1 MLLVVILTF
10 QLLPMGVFA
19 TYGNISNG
27 ELGVD
32 LSTLKKDDAINWP
45 IKVYDYLSD
54 GMLFEWND
62 NTSIKD
68 IPDGKD
74 DVNSTV
80 PYGGGSAPPITKL
93 GYDFTFDSDRE
104 GDYTSWSSDWSY
116 SPAYYKAKTDYGD
129 EYNVTKV
136 QPVDYQTPMHMHITG
151 NNNTGNRN
159 LLMSRF
165 SNAAST
171 SGNIRY
177 MVLVY
182 RSKGLYDNQLFQLRL
197 TNNTAFNS
205 VLKQGFY
212 KLPDTKNDD
221 WSYVVIDLQ
230 SVVGASSSIYY
241 VWFDFYTTLD
251 KNNWSGSNS
260 GFNSG
265 NYLDLTH
272 VAYFS
277 ELGQAKIYGT
287 EAAKFSNN
295 PGEYLR
301 SSRTFTGTV
310 TTVTPSV
317 ARPNQIF
324 SLNYYWRDEKSAD
337 GTLNGPTMADSV
349 AAGTSITYGMDFTTT
364 SKDRGFYTNGYTTA
378 SYWTWANG
386 SQQTYP
392 YTDSNYGTTGYHTV
406 NMDPIGVEKH
416 AESNGAMYLRL
427 TASKNSKIL
436 LSKFREDYVAQAGDV
451 WVPPTSAVN
460 YVVLVYRS
468 NGLDVDDHYG
478 FWAQGHQASTAN
490 YTNNTAGVWKYA
502 GLTPDNTDWTTYNK
516 VNKLSFNTANSG
528 WQYVAVNLT
537 DTIKEKDGMMQYI
550 TGVNRTGLYLPAM
563 SEGESLDLAYVAYF
577 SDKAVADA
585 FGQSAVNYMSSAP
598 TITKTSVSKT
608 YGTGRVWKSGS
619 NKGFGM
625 LFSGGHGNWKN
636 PGTDT
641 SGGTAGGENKTDAYG
656 YNTWM
661 IGYATNE
668 LGNSVYNTNRM
679 DPMTGQKYS
688 AKYTTDSSKVYQSGV
703 SGTTNNIFMIYTG
716 DTRSNDGDTSN
727 GSTFN
732 TEVLDF
738 DGYQLL
744 ENITSGLMTAG
755 LLEGSLRTV
764 LVDGTTYR
772 VPVYRQ
778 ETVEYIAYLLVNALR
793 IPKRDVKGSYNT
805 NFIAGAASE
814 QYGGVDLNGDGAIG
828 FCDLD
833 GDPRNG
839 NETNEVSVDLA
850 TALRHCLGITLPIN
864 ADVGSFSPKYGS
876 DADVAYQKTLGTYA
890 ETLAKDE
897 LLMGDFRDCRYSI
910 ETAMDAAYYMLNNLF
925 IGNSFNQKQD
935 DYYYLEM
942 PSAQVTTNNHSGY
955 AYVFDAGFTSGSLDK
970 NAASALNYS
979 PVINANGQAG
989 TGTIS
994 MNNVTGKMQF
1004 DFGTSYSSITT
1015 MFPFL
1020 PITGATGEYAGGTYS
1035 YCFWDD
1041 AQRVITNTPD
1051 SFYRP
1056 VAGSTDSSFYRRNY
1070 NYVIASNGEFVYNE
1084 AESLFFEFE
1093 GDDDV
1098 YLFINGEL
1106 VLDIG
1111 AAHSITKVYI
1121 DVNDYVTKAR
1131 QVLKD
1136 KGLAKYGY
1144 ESDMSIAEFDA
1155 MISAD
1160 MLEEY
1165 TYDANG
1171 RITGSKTVPNPF
1183 SAEEIAELKRWVR
1196 LDLVDGQICQFDFY
1210 YMERHSW
1217 GANMRIVTNMH
1228 ITDPALKVEKSAFQY
1243 GQEIE
1248 YGGVIDPTSSLE
1260 YNFSMTN
1267 SGNQKLYN
1275 LTFQDDV
1282 IGVKLDPINGL
1293 IVENSK
1299 NGLYVMDS
1307 AGKSLEAKDLT
1318 AVVSGYDGMGRYMEV
1333 PVSFPEVNGDNG
1345 QTALKNFL
1353 NSLQAEGTQSG
1364 LDDSEITHAGSG
1376 LWVDATVR
1384 IKGIHYM
1391 LTPEQT
1397 AAGSVHNTVY
1407 MTATTKMD
1415 PGKVGNKTL
1424 KSDADHVIYTSGFPV
1439 HYQWAGH
1446 NIFIKMSHVLAE
1458 AWEEANTAGTQLS
1471 LYQNFFMAAGTDLS
1485 NIHYALCDKYGRTGG
1500 NYPYQTPFKD
1510 AGNNLG
1516 YLINYPEPGVY
1527 TFYILMY
1534 LDEGTT
1540 ASGTKI
1546 DYPETGINADDITEG
1561 QYAILRSQVYVADV
1575 EDSIFVLDYGLSTET
1590 LDMGGELF
1598 KNDYLFGP
1606 YGTIRAKLMGVTNH
1620 EPTYRDPEDKEL
1632 YGTDYCRIDFV
1643 AQNLENG
1650 NVVKTSDGVFKVN
1663 LSIPES
1669 GKLIAYDAFTGQY
1682 TLTGVGTITISATVP
1697 VPASANAENLWATPY
1712 LYYWYDDGTTGPSWP
1727 GTPMRDLGGAGKYE
1741 LEIPGDVSKVIINNG
1756 SAALQTDDLV
1766 ITPGL
1771 DCNITVTQSGN
1782 VVDATIDTIVE
1793 DVVVHAKVPAGWSE
1807 VYLHYWDDHQNSTTF
1822 PGEKMTLNG
1831 GYYELTIPGNITN
1844 VIISDGNH
1852 HQSGDQKIY
1861 AGKDVW
1867 LELTD
1872 EVVGRVENDDA
1883 TVTTYYKT
1891 TVKYTLSAGYK
1902 LHASVPASWKDD
1914 VYLYYWRSGLTDD
1927 EMTWPGIKL
1936 KKGDFGWYSLDGLVP
1951 AEVTQIII
1959 NDGTDGN
1966 NHQTVDLT
1974 VTPGLETWIMVDDHV
1989 IADGHNKGKYT
2000 AAVAYGSESSS
2011 AGLTFTP
2018 QKFMDS
2024 INDLWLAITVHS
2036 TSANPN
2042 SLADKT
2048 VNIHNEVQLFKKVS
2062 ILPAT
2067 VVYYED
2073 TFADI
2078 QYNKTGNADGNVF
2091 IHHGNGSGRLS
2102 QSIDQDMPYG
2112 QDPTYQGDGNNLH
2125 SGESMTKVQIKNQTS
2140 IATFSFKGTGFE
2152 LVGRTNAFD
2161 SATTVARVYK
2171 ADQYVEG
2178 AFDAYIAAVEKYNE
2192 DLIKYQN
2199 GELAQAPTA
2208 PTAPEVF
2215 KIVPVFT
2222 QFDHGNDGG
2231 AETIGQ
2237 VPVLRVTDME
2247 YGEYVVELSGVPAF
2261 TYNPDYSVSGI
2272 KDSYVYIDGLR
2283 IFQPMGPT
2291 HEAYSDKENGAQILE
2306 LRDLIANGVVGVGAL
2321 NGDTLSFSTG
2331 TLTWTESLHDND
2343 FDPSTL
2349 DTYEGVIVGSTGD
2362 YLIQGPNNE
2371 VYMEGNTINSALVF
2385 YVTENAGAKA
2395 HELQIAVRGL
2405 DYAKF
2410 YGAGS
2415 TAVDAQLQYGIL
2427 KPDGTY
2433 DWKHLA
2439 CVVSG
2444 TEQYYSIPYA
2454 ECPMDADG
2462 KYQIALRAVNANN
2475 GTNALVS
2482 YSNLKVNGMTVE
2494 KVDGMGEG
2502 SVLYYQ
2508 NGMLV
2513 QPEYELVITDASF
2526 EVLYT
2531 VPFKGN
2537 KVVLPLVDDVTYVHL
2552 RVTMNGEAK
2561 DFFAKGDSGSSK
2573 VVDFYSEDV
2582 NSSRGA
2588 MGVYKGQGTAT
2599 FTVNHKT
2606 KDMLTLS
2613 YCVHTWDA
2621 GVITTAADCTHTG
2634 IKTYTCT
2641 GCGEKRYEVAE
2652 KNSAHTYSGGN
2663 CVRCGVE
2670 EPEYYLVGNINGA
2683 DYGFGDYDWQNK
2695 GEYKFVDGKLVV
2707 TFTNNSYVFVK
2718 RYDPDVDNFQWFM
2731 TQTYVDANGHSG
2743 VLFNTN
2749 TGASE
2754 KMYVPGGTE
2763 ITFTLVENG
2772 DGSLTLSYE
2781 KHCVHNWD
2789 NGTILLAPTCTAEG
2803 EIEYYCSKCGKTR
2816 SESIA
2821 IVPHDHQNGVCVYC
2835 GDLQMTTIYL
2845 ENVAEWESVYIY
2857 TWTDA
2862 SGQTPKVEYNG
2873 TWPGERMWLE
2883 EDEVFSME
2891 IPVIANLVFSNGSG
2905 SKTVDLTVPTNG
2917 NNMYDNLSNQ
2927 WEVKNQ
2933 AVNYYLIGNING
2945 ANYGCEE
2952 DAENLGQYKFVDG
2965 QVVATFNQDSYV
2977 FVKTTG
2983 NANWY
2988 MTDGWLG
2995 MNPGTVTLYNS
3006 TITGESS
3013 DKMHV
3018 PGNVELTFT
3027 LVDNGDDTFQL
3038 TAHAW
3043 GLTEKQL
3050 PTCTEDGFASY
3061 ACNLEGCEATRTD
3074 VLPATGHD
3082 FDPETGECGNPS
3094 CTTLETYRVYFQ
3106 NTEGWTNVNIYAWTD
3121 GFGEYTGS
3129 WPGSPMQAVDGEA
3142 GLYYYDVPLK
3152 ADAIIFNNGSAKT
3165 SDLLAPKVA
3174 DKVYFF
3180 NAGQWVNL
3188 GEEPEYVE
3196 PPKVYFTP
3204 HANWTQAGARFAAY
3218 FLAGGPDTWVS
3229 MTDAD
3234 GDGTYECAIPNGYS
3248 KVIFCR
3254 MNPSNEDNQWGSDGS
3269 HKWNQ
3274 TADLL
3279 LPTDGTNHYVLTG
3292 GEWDGVSGEWRTME
3306 AAASVYSVRK
3316 TRNSSAAKEQTV
3328 ISKAEAGELQ
3338 LPEIYLPSFGDASV
3352 NLPSIKQ
3359 QLMSDSV
3366 YGELDEFVPD
3376 VKEEVK
3382 INSASLT
3389 LSDDITVVYKATVP
3403 AGSTNVHM
3411 VFHFNGN
3418 KTTVTDYTINA
3429 DGKYCFNFE
3438 GVNPQL
3444 MGDNI
3449 RAELFATV
3457 NGKRLSAVV
3466 AEYSVQT
3473 YCTNLLAKQVSPEL
3487 QTLISD
3493 LLTYGAASQ
3502 MYQGYKTDVL
3512 VTDGMNLTPSQFPG
3526 LDSSFNAQAFVG
3538 LYDAN
3543 DRFTSAGL
3551 VLNNKVT
3558 LRLGVTLSQTED
3570 TTIVLTING
3579 TSTTYTA
3586 EDLVYENGKCYLYY
3600 DEFMATAFNVPVFAT
3615 IYRDGRQVGQTLA
3628 YSVNTYIYKNQNSGN
3643 AELRQLLRAIYNYG
3657 VSAKAY
3663 AATQN

>member
-1 MLLVVILTF
+1 MKKTGLTHRILALLLVIVMTLQIL
-10 QLLPMGVFA
+10 PAGVFA
-19 TYGNISNG
+19 LG
-27 ELGVD
+27 ELRAVETGIDPDTVNQ
-32 LSTLKKDDAINWP
+32 KDAINWP
-45 IKVYDYLSD
+45 IKIYDYLDD

-62 NTSIKD
+62 TYNSGTKMPTGNT
-68 IPDGKD
+68 DGET
-74 DVNSTV
+74 NTV
-80 PYGGGSAPPITKL
+80 PYGGGEAPVVTVLGSDYTYGASDSWDADNKQSTYYHWKSGSRGTAYKITKVDAKDYKSPMYMRVAHKEQGANRYL
-93 GYDFTFDSDRE
+93 TISNFSVANSTAVGGKAQYMVVAYKARGVAANGFQITVSSQNDLK
-104 GDYTSWSSDWSY
+104 GDYSRKKVTLQDSEEWIYQVFDLN
-116 SPAYYKAKTDYGD
+116 AIHGD
-129 EYNVTKV
+129 CN
-136 QPVDYQTPMHMHITG
+136 
-151 NNNTGNRN
+151 
-159 LLMSRF
+159 
-165 SNAAST
+165 
-171 SGNIRY
+171 
-177 MVLVY
+177 
-182 RSKGLYDNQLFQLRL
+182 
-197 TNNTAFNS
+197 
-205 VLKQGFY
+205 
-212 KLPDTKNDD
+212 
-221 WSYVVIDLQ
+221 YVK
-230 SVVGASSSIYY
+230 Y
-241 VWFDFYTTLD
+241 VWFSWFTQPTPDGKKSGMADGARMDISHVGYFTNRAEAENYGEACVAFD
-251 KNNWSGSNS
+251 K
-260 GFNSG
+260 
-265 NYLDLTH
+265 
-272 VAYFS
+272 
-277 ELGQAKIYGT
+277 
-287 EAAKFSNN
+287 N

-301 SSRTFTGTV
+301 HKTDDFTATT

-317 ARPNQIF
+317 NLRSSYLF
-324 SLNYYWRDEKSAD
+324 SLNYHWK
-337 GTLNGPTMADSV
+337 TADSNPIMGDDESTKV
-349 AAGTSITYGMDFTTT
+349 HYGMDLTST
-364 SKDRGFYTNGYTTA
+364 SKTEGDFTNAYTTN

-386 SQQTYP
+386 SPQSFL
-392 YTDSNYGTTGYHTV
+392 YTDSNTNITSTYSF
-406 NMDPIGVEKH
+406 NMNPIGVEQH
-416 AESNGAMYLRL
+416 SESNGAMYVRL
-427 TASKNSKIL
+427 TSNANNKIL
-436 LSKFREDYVAQAGDV
+436 LSKFREDIADSSAVTKGL
-451 WVPPTSAVN
+451 WVPPISTVN
-460 YVVLVYRS
+460 YLVLVYRA
-468 NGLDVDDHYG
+468 NGLDDNDQYG
-478 FWAQGHQASTAN
+478 LWAQGYDESYAN
-490 YTNNTAGVWKYA
+490 YDKETVSRWKYA
-502 GLTPDNTDWTTYNK
+502 GLVADGTDWTTSDK
-516 VNKLSFNTANSG
+516 VNKQSFHADAG
-528 WQYVAVNLT
+528 WQYTVIPL
-537 DTIKEKDGMMQYI
+537 DSTIGANDSMMSYI
-550 TGVNRTGLYLPAM
+550 TRICRTGLYLPQMEA
-563 SEGESLDLAYVAYF
+563 GESLDLAYVSYF
-577 SDKAVADA
+577 SDSTEAAV
-585 FGQSAVNYMSSAP
+585 FGGAAVDYMNSEPKVTTSTA
-598 TITKTSVSKT
+598 TKS
-608 YGTGRVWKSGS
+608 YGNARYWTTGNNKS
-619 NKGFGM
+619 FGM
-625 LFSGGHGNWKN
+625 LFATGFGSW
-636 PGTDT
+636 TDDDA
-641 SGGTAGGENKTDAYG
+641 GGTNSSAIG
-656 YNTWM
+656 YNSWM
-661 IGYATNE
+661 IGYNTTAYS
-668 LGNSVYNTNRM
+668 NSVYNTNRK
-679 DPMTGQKYS
+679 DPITGE
-688 AKYTTDSSKVYQSGV
+688 AYTANYTNTSSLAIRTVGSTK
-703 SGTTNNIFMIYTG
+703 TTNNIYYLSG
-716 DTRSNDGDTSN
+716 AKSNDGDGVGKN
-727 GSTFN
+727 GFDVS
-732 TEVLDF
+732 VLDL

-744 ENITSGLMTAG
+744 EKLVSGLTTVG

-764 LVDGTTYR
+764 RIDNVDYR

-793 IPKRDVKGSYNT
+793 VPQKDPSGNYYSNFVSGSKST
-805 NFIAGAASE
+805 QF
-814 QYGGVDLNGDGAIG
+814 GGVDLNGDGEIG
-828 FCDLD
+828 WIDLD
-833 GDPRNG
+833 GDSRSGHRDENNDWVEATEV
-839 NETNEVSVDLA
+839 NEASVDLA
-850 TALRHCLGITLPIN
+850 TALRHCLGITLP
-864 ADVGSFSPKYGS
+864 VGAKVGKLANGY
-876 DADVAYQKTLGTYA
+876 DATLGNYE
-890 ETLAKDE
+890 ETLKKDE
-897 LLMGDFRDCRYSI
+897 MLLGKFSDCRYSI
-910 ETAMDAAYYMLNNLF
+910 KTAMDAAYYMLNSLF
-925 IGNSFNQKQD
+925 IANSFNQKQN
-935 DYYYLEM
+935 DYYYLNM
-942 PSAQVTTNNHSGY
+942 PMAEVTTNNHSGQ
-955 AYVFDAGFTSGSLDK
+955 AYVFDAGFTVGKTATVGTEFADDGT
-970 NAASALNYS
+970 NESAISYS
-979 PVINANGQAG
+979 PIVDANGKAG
-989 TGTIS
+989 TGTIYLS
-994 MNNVTGKMQF
+994 EEVTGKTQF
-1004 DFGTSYSSITT
+1004 NYASGTSRAWTT
-1015 MFPFL
+1015 RFPFL
-1020 PITGATGEYAGGTYS
+1020 PVTGAEGDFAGKTHSYYHWADEYRTYS
-1035 YCFWDD
+1035 EGS
-1041 AQRVITNTPD
+1041 NTYID
-1051 SFYRP
+1051 
-1056 VAGSTDSSFYRRNY
+1056 RNY
-1070 NYVIASNGEFVYNE
+1070 NYVLTSNGEFVYKKDD
-1084 AESLFFEFE
+1084 ALFFEFE

-1111 AAHSITKVYI
+1111 AAHSITSVYI
-1121 DVNDYVTKAR
+1121 DVNDYVKKAR
-1131 QVLKD
+1131 EVMEELYI
-1136 KGLAKYGY
+1136 YGY
-1144 ESDMSIAEFDA
+1144 TNEMSIEEFDE
-1155 MISAD
+1155 MISGATLQQYVYEND
-1160 MLEEY
+1160 KIVDVEE
-1165 TYDANG
+1165 
-1171 RITGSKTVPNPF
+1171 VPNPYL
-1183 SAEEIAELKRWVR
+1183 ENPDQIANFKRWAR

-1210 YMERHSW
+1210 YMERHGW

-1228 ITDPALKVEKSAFQY
+1228 ITDPALNVDKTAYQY

-1248 YGGVIDPTSSLE
+1248 YGGVIDPTASLE
-1260 YNFSMTN
+1260 YNFSLTN

-1282 IGVKLDPINGL
+1282 IGVKLDPTNGL
-1293 IVENSK
+1293 TVAADL
-1299 NGLYVMDS
+1299 NGKYVLDGT
-1307 AGKSLEAKDLT
+1307 GKSLDAKDLT
-1318 AVVSGYDGMGRYMEV
+1318 ATVSGYNAIGQFVSV
-1333 PVSFPEVNGDNG
+1333 PVTFPEVNSDGG
-1345 QTALKNFL
+1345 QTALKAFL
-1353 NSLQAEGTQSG
+1353 KTLAADGTEYDYDDAEV
-1364 LDDSEITHAGSG
+1364 THAGSG
-1376 LWVDATVR
+1376 LWVDATVT
-1384 IKGIHYM
+1384 IHGIHYM

-1397 AAGSVHNTVY
+1397 KVGTVHNTVY
-1407 MTATTKMD
+1407 LTATTRVD
-1415 PGKVGNKTL
+1415 PSAVGSKTL
-1424 KSDADHVIYTSGFPV
+1424 YSDAEHVIYTSGFPV
-1439 HYQWAGH
+1439 HYQWAGN
-1446 NIFIKMSHVLAE
+1446 NIFMKMGHLLTE
-1458 AWEEANTAGTQLS
+1458 AKEEANTAGTQLS
-1471 LYQNFFMAAGTDLS
+1471 LYAQFFNKVSSLS
-1485 NIHYALCDKYGRTGG
+1485 EIHYHVCDKYGRTGG
-1500 NYPYQTPFKD
+1500 VYPALTKD
-1510 AGNNLG
+1510 SDYDGNPG
-1516 YLINYPEPGVY
+1516 YYINYSEPGIY
-1527 TFYILMY
+1527 TFYLLLY
-1534 LDEGTT
+1534 LKDNGTKQYLPSGIHASEIDEG
-1540 ASGTKI
+1540 
-1546 DYPETGINADDITEG
+1546 D
-1561 QYAILRSQVYVADV
+1561 YAIIRSQVYVADV
-1575 EDSIFVLDYGLSTET
+1575 EDSIYVLDYGLSTES
-1590 LDMGGELF
+1590 LDFGGELF

-1606 YGTIRAKLMGVTNH
+1606 YGTIRAKLMGVTNE
-1620 EPTYRDPEDKEL
+1620 EPFYRDPAK
-1632 YGTDYCRIDFV
+1632 YSDYCRIDFV
-1643 AQNLENG
+1643 AQNLEEG
-1650 NVVKTSDGVFKVN
+1650 NTVATSDGIFKVN
-1663 LSIPES
+1663 LAVPGS
-1669 GKLIAYDAFTGQY
+1669 GKLIGYDSATGEY
-1682 TLTGVGTITISATVP
+1682 TLVGAGTVTIRAEVP
-1697 VPASANAENLWATPY
+1697 DDGNWKTPY
-1712 LYYWYDDGTTGPSWP
+1712 LYYWYDGGVSGPAWP
-1727 GTPMRDLGGAGKYE
+1727 GTEMKPVIDANGVEIANTYE
-1741 LEIPGDVSKVIINNG
+1741 LDIPADVNNIIINNG
-1756 SAALQTDDLV
+1756 SAAFQTEDLV
-1766 ITPGL
+1766 ITAGL
-1771 DCNITVTQSGN
+1771 ETTITVNTTPNESGKYG
-1782 VVDATIDTIVE
+1782 ATTNTIIE
-1793 DVVVHAKVPAGWSE
+1793 DVTLHAKVPSE
-1807 VYLHYWDDHQNSTTF
+1807 WEKAYVRYWYDNDSGESTTF
-1822 PGEKMTLNG
+1822 PGEQMTEKDAN
-1831 GYYELTIPGNITN
+1831 GYYTFKLPGNVTN
-1844 VIISDGNH
+1844 VIIGDGSTEQTIN
-1852 HQSGDQKIY
+1852 QKIY
-1861 AGKDVW
+1861 AGKEVW
-1867 LELTD
+1867 I
-1872 EVVGRVENDDA
+1872 EVADTASESVTNEDSS
-1883 TVTTYYKT
+1883 VTTNYYQ
-1891 TVKYTLSAGYK
+1891 TVIKYTLTSGYTV
-1902 LHASVPASWKDD
+1902 HASVPNDWKDT
-1914 VYLYYWRSGLTDD
+1914 VYLYYWHSGMTNEL
-1927 EMTWPGIKL
+1927 TWPGVPMT
-1936 KKGDFGWYSLDGLVP
+1936 KGEFGWYTYDGTVP

-1959 NDGTDGN
+1959 NDDTDGVMSTGD
-1966 NHQTVDLT
+1966 HQTIDLT
-1974 VTPGLETWIMVDDHV
+1974 ITPGLETWVMVNNETV
-1989 IADGHNKGKYT
+1989 TEGSAKGKYT
-2000 AAVAYGSESSS
+2000 AKVAYGSESGS

-2018 QKFMDS
+2018 QKFMES
-2024 INDLWLAITVHS
+2024 ENNLWLAITVHS
-2036 TSANPN
+2036 TSFNPSALKPYTN
-2042 SLADKT
+2042 EPSVD
-2048 VNIHNEVQLFKKVS
+2048 IHNEVQMFKKITV
-2062 ILPAT
+2062 LPAT

-2073 TFADI
+2073 TFEGI
-2078 QYNKTGNADGNVF
+2078 EYNKSSTTSGNSF
-2091 IHHGNGSGRLS
+2091 THHGNGSGRLS
-2102 QSIDQDMPYG
+2102 QSVNQDMPYG
-2112 QDPTYQGDGNNLH
+2112 QDPTYQDDDNNLY
-2125 SGESMTKVQIKNQTS
+2125 SGQSMTKVQIKNQTS
-2140 IATFSFKGTGFE
+2140 FATFAFKGTGFE

-2178 AFDAYIAAVEKYNE
+2178 AFDAYVAAVEKYEE

-2199 GELAQAPTA
+2199 GELTQAPTV
-2208 PTAPEVF
+2208 PTAPETF
-2215 KIVPVFT
+2215 KTVPVFT

-2231 AETIGQ
+2231 AEAINQ

-2247 YGEYVVELSGVPAF
+2247 YGEYVVELSGIPAF
-2261 TYNPDYSVSGI
+2261 TYNPDYSDSGI

-2415 TAVDAQLQYGIL
+2415 AAVDAQLQYGIL

-2433 DWKHLA
+2433 DWKQLA
-2439 CVVSG
+2439 RVVSG

-2513 QPEYELVITDASF
+2513 QPEYELVITDANL
-2526 EVLYT
+2526 EVRYT
-2531 VPFKGN
+2531 VPFVGN
-2537 KVVLPLVDDVTYVHL
+2537 KAVLDLVDDVTYVYL
-2552 RVTMNGEAK
+2552 RATVNGEAK
-2561 DFFAKGDSGSSK
+2561 GFYAKGDPGTAK
-2573 VVDFYSEDV
+2573 VVDFYSVDV
-2582 NSSRGA
+2582 NSSRGTMA
-2588 MGVYKGQGTAT
+2588 VYKGQGTAT

-2606 KDMLTLS
+2606 KDIMTVS
-2613 YCVHTWDA
+2613 YCVHAWDE
-2621 GVITTAADCTHTG
+2621 GRITTAADCTHTG

-2695 GEYKFVDGKLVV
+2695 GEYKFVDGKLVT

-2789 NGTILLAPTCTAEG
+2789 NGTILQAPTCTAEG

-2857 TWTDA
+2857 TWNDA
-2862 SGQTPKVEYNG
+2862 SADSPKVEYNG
-2873 TWPGERMWLE
+2873 GWPGERMWLE
-2883 EDEVFSME
+2883 EDEIFSME

-2933 AVNYYLIGNING
+2933 TVNYYLIGYING

-3006 TITGESS
+3006 TVTGENSN
-3013 DKMHV
+3013 KMRV

-3038 TAHAW
+3038 TVHAW

-3050 PTCTEDGFASY
+3050 PTCTEEGY
-3061 ACNLEGCEATRTD
+3061 ATYVCNLDGCGATRTE

-3082 FDPETGECGNPS
+3082 FDPETGECRNSS
-3094 CTTLETYRVYFQ
+3094 CNELETYRVYFQ
-3106 NTEGWTNVNIYAWTD
+3106 NTEGWENVNIYAWTD
-3121 GFGEYTGS
+3121 GYGEYAGS
-3129 WPGSPMQAVDGEA
+3129 WPGSPMQAVEDED
-3142 GLYYYDVPLK
+3142 GLYYYDIPLI
-3152 ADAIIFNNGSAKT
+3152 ADAVIFNNGTAKT
-3165 SDLLAPKVA
+3165 ADLLAPKVA

-3180 NAGQWVNL
+3180 NPGQWVNL

-3196 PPKVYFTP
+3196 STNVYFTP
-3204 HANWTQAGARFAAY
+3204 HDNWTQSGARFA
-3218 FLAGGPDTWVS
+3218 G
-3229 MTDAD
+3229 
-3234 GDGTYECAIPNGYS
+3234 
-3248 KVIFCR
+3248 
-3254 MNPSNEDNQWGSDGS
+3254 
-3269 HKWNQ
+3269 NQ
-3274 TADLL
+3274 TADLT
-3279 LPTDGTNHYVLTG
+3279 LPTDGQNLYVLTV
-3292 GEWDGVSGEWRTME
+3292 GEWDSVTGEWRTLE
-3306 AAASVYSVRK
+3306 PAATVYSVRK
-3316 TRNSSAAKEQTV
+3316 TRNPGAAEDQTV

-3338 LPEIYLPSFGDASV
+3338 LPEIYLPSFGNASV

-3366 YGELDEFVPD
+3366 YGEMDEFVPGTD
-3376 VKEEVK
+3376 VNEEVK
-3382 INSASLT
+3382 INGASLT

-3429 DGKYCFNFE
+3429 DGKYCFNFD

-3457 NGKRLSAVV
+3457 NGKQLSAVV

-3473 YCTNLLAKQVSPEL
+3473 YCTNLLAKQNSPEL

-3502 MYQGYKTDVL
+3502 MYQGYKTDAL
-3512 VTDGMNLTPSQFPG
+3512 VTDGMDLTPSQFPG